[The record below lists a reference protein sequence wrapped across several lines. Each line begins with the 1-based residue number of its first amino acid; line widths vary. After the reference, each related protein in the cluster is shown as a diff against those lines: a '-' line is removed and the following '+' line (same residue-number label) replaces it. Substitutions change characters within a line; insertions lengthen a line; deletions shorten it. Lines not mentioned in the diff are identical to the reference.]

1 MHLAPV
7 IRIELYDPQ
16 LQLEAE
22 EPLACADADPP
33 GAAQAGIHGEI
44 IGTIAAIDRLAAQ
57 WQRAPQRPGSQI
69 SDGQRPPADPR

>member
-7 IRIELYDPQ
+7 MHIELYDPH

-22 EPLACADADPP
+22 EPAACADAHPP
-33 GAAQAGIHGEI
+33 GFASAGIHGEI

-57 WQRAPQRPGSQI
+57 WQRAPERTRSQL
-69 SDGQRPPADPR
+69 RR